1 MKPPMNAD
9 KRRFPVVLTL
19 FLVLAGFA
27 APAPVYAQ
35 ERKIE
40 PVDEAGKD
48 ASWNAFRKRLLDALE
63 KRDRKLVMSVVSS
76 NVRNGSD
83 SPRGSAEFRKQW
95 LVDAEDSPLWD
106 ELRSALELGSAWL
119 VREKKRRE
127 LCAPYVLA
135 KWPDDVDFTKNGVI
149 IAREALAK
157 SEPSSGSETLAT
169 LSYHIVPVTDWEL
182 DDRDKTAKQKWV
194 KIQLNE
200 RDAYVPEEQ
209 IRSPIEHA
217 ACFIKTEFG
226 WRLMVFGP
234 AGRD

>member
-1 MKPPMNAD
+1 MKAAA
-9 KRRFPVVLTL
+9 VLL
-19 FLVLAGFA
+19 LAALAAA
-27 APAPVYAQ
+27 APAAAQ
-35 ERKIE
+35 ERKME

-48 ASWNAFRKRLLDALE
+48 ASWNAFRKRLFEALE
-63 KRDRKLVMSVVSS
+63 KRDRKFVMSIVSS
-76 NVRNGSD
+76 GVRNGSD
-83 SPRGSAEFRKQW
+83 SPRGPAEFRKQW

-106 ELRSALELGSAWL
+106 ELRSALSLGSAWL

-149 IAREALAK
+149 VAREALAK

-169 LSYHIVPVTDWEL
+169 LSYDIIAVEDWEL
-182 DDRDKTAKQKWV
+182 DDRDKSSKQKWV
-194 KIQLNE
+194 RIKLKE

-226 WRLMVFGP
+226 WRLTVFGP